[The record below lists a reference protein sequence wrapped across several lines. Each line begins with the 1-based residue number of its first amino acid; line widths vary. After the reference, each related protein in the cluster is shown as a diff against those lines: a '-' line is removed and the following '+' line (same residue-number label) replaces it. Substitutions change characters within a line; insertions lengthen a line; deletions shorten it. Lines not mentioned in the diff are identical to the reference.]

1 VNVAPVTLRPCPTCA
16 DCRGTGDVFDRDADG
31 TRVVFDC
38 PCVFADLSAAES
50 AAVERGGFVV
60 VPAR

>member
-1 VNVAPVTLRPCPTCA
+1 
-16 DCRGTGDVFDRDADG
+16 
-31 TRVVFDC
+31 VFDC